1 MNNSPTTSL
10 SGSKGLRLADDA
22 RVERYADALFAL
34 AEATGRLAEI
44 EARLPPVVDLLTDH
58 GPLREFLADPAVSVR
73 GKTAALDEVLAGQAP
88 DLLLRFLAVLQ
99 DEGALTRLP
108 EIQAAFHARVSG
120 RHAARSGEVVSAC
133 PLSEDRV
140 EAIAREASRI
150 LGAPVRLRPRVAPGI
165 VGGVCVQVGDWVL
178 DGTVEYQLTEARRQ
192 LIR

>member
-1 MNNSPTTSL
+1 MSNLRTTS
-10 SGSKGLRLADDA
+10 SSASRTPRLGDEA

-44 EARLPPVVDLLTDH
+44 EARLPAVVDLLTAH
-58 GPLREFLADPAVSVR
+58 GSLRDFLANPGVANR
-73 GKTAALDEVLAGQAP
+73 GKSAALDEILTGQAP
-88 DLLLRFLAVLQ
+88 DLLLRFLTVLQ

-108 EIQAAFHARVSG
+108 EIQVAFHARVSG

-133 PLSEDRV
+133 PLSADRV

-165 VGGVCVQVGDWVL
+165 VGGVRVQVGDWVL